1 MFFFFIFFVNQ
12 PSLLDPPLLDFSLS
26 NNNCLSSTL
35 LARNTENSKMEPTKP
50 SSVPST
56 NPPSVEVAY
65 KRKCI
70 ALKKRLGEIEDEN
83 ELMRVRNKRGWQ
95 YIQKMRLESCI
106 LLERLAE
113 STGMA
118 NELDVSMGGPDAEY
132 DRRLARATARMKY
145 GNLAASGNGEPSYLG
160 DETEGSSEEQ
170 PLTVR
175 LYPYYSYYIHNGRG
189 RC

>member
-1 MFFFFIFFVNQ
+1 
-12 PSLLDPPLLDFSLS
+12 
-26 NNNCLSSTL
+26 
-35 LARNTENSKMEPTKP
+35 MEPAKP
-50 SSVPST
+50 TSAPST
-56 NPPSVEVAY
+56 NPPSVEAAY

-70 ALKKRLGEIEDEN
+70 ALKKRLGELEDEN

-113 STGMA
+113 STGMG
-118 NELDVSMGGPDAEY
+118 NELDISMGGPDAEY
-132 DRRLARATARMKY
+132 DKRLARATARMKY

-170 PLTVR
+170 PLTVWFI
-175 LYPYYSYYIHNGRG
+175 PITFDNSNIYIYIYILITKSLTGLI
-189 RC
+189 